1 MNKKLAMIGAGV
13 MAGSVLLMSSVY
25 AGVGSTP
32 GYTAYKSAIKNTTTI
47 ENATL
52 QARLSIEDNGKRL
65 LQVDSTVKSG
75 KDNVTSSAEF
85 TLLSGNTEQNV
96 QIFSQDD
103 KKIIKTSGSDVYRI
117 VEMDPEARERLEKY
131 GDGMDQHDPAFT
143 QEVENVIDTLVGNL
157 KNNVTLKEE
166 GSAKEIGL
174 HLEGS
179 QIPAI
184 VNAVGSL
191 LNRKGG
197 DDHGEDPELQAA
209 HDFGLN
215 MYSIKDSLPK
225 LTDEIKIE
233 NVSLDA
239 DVNADNLITNQTAEI
254 KVSGKD
260 SQGLAH
266 EVVIKLVVN
275 ATDFNNTTPNTVDLT
290 GKKTEN
296 VKSDYEER
304 SKGWHK

>member
-1 MNKKLAMIGAGV
+1 MNKKLAMIGVGV

-32 GYTAYKSAIKNTTTI
+32 GYTAYKSAIKNTATI

-117 VEMDPEARERLEKY
+117 VEMDPEARERIEKY

-191 LNRKGG
+191 LIRKGA
-197 DDHGEDPELQAA
+197 DDHAEDPELQAA
-209 HDFGLN
+209 HDFGVN

-233 NVSLDA
+233 SVSLDA
-239 DVNADNLITNQTAEI
+239 DVNADNLITNHTAEI

-296 VKSDYEER
+296 VESDCEER